1 MSNNW
6 IVAVGIGL
14 GFGVASGEVGVWP
27 AGGAFIGSAAA
38 TAAGAKIELTGGGL
52 IAWSGEA
59 GEWKEQS
66 LGDESA
72 EVLAGIFFWFIT
84 QSTIT
89 NFFPLNLV
97 PYLVQSV
104 SVVFTCPSPGLNDKY
119 VIIVIARDEFSSLL
133 PEAIFLWLI
142 FLEQLLQ
149 NSFMSHLSL
158 IMVILLHWKTDSG
171 PEFLQS
177 SHSHLGWNIWHK
189 THPWY
194 APLSSISWIYR
205 ASTPRY
211 YHFFFLRNYQAL
223 ILGIT
228 TYPPPLPFWVDRTQV
243 RFTTIPV
250 PQLQLSQDESFAFLS
265 GLINFVNVCII
276 IFFAKHMTAYQSQ
289 QQKIIFDKKTGRI
302 DPL

>member
-1 MSNNW
+1 MSDNW

-14 GFGVASGEVGVWP
+14 GFRVASGEVGVWP

-38 TAAGAKIELTGGGL
+38 TAAGAEIELTGGGL

-158 IMVILLHWKTDSG
+158 VMVILLHWKTDSG

-194 APLSSISWIYR
+194 APLSSISWIYQ

-211 YHFFFLRNYQAL
+211 YLFFFKKLPSTNPWYHHLSTTHAL
-223 ILGIT
+223 LGRSHTSEIHYNSCTTTAAIT
-228 TYPPPLPFWVDRTQV
+228 RRVICFPFR
-243 RFTTIPV
+243 
-250 PQLQLSQDESFAFLS
+250 
-265 GLINFVNVCII
+265 LINFVNVCII